1 MKNLKLIFY
10 KEMKDSMTLKG
21 SYILSLAFFS
31 ISIILLPIGVG
42 PNKTFISTIS
52 PGLIWVSIILTSL
65 LSLGNIFHE
74 DFNDGTLDLY
84 KIGPFTIIEVCFIK
98 AIVHWLSN
106 FLPLILITPILSIFI
121 EFPPNLLIYLIFS
134 LILGTPA
141 LSFIGILGSSLT
153 LSLKQ
158 HNLLIP
164 LIIFPLFIPTLIF
177 GSGAI
182 SSLIFVGFEDLFIR
196 QLLILTGISGL
207 SIALCP
213 FGCKYILDVNYD

>member
-1 MKNLKLIFY
+1 M
-10 KEMKDSMTLKG
+10 
-21 SYILSLAFFS
+21 
-31 ISIILLPIGVG
+31 
-42 PNKTFISTIS
+42 
-52 PGLIWVSIILTSL
+52 
-65 LSLGNIFHE
+65 
-74 DFNDGTLDLY
+74 
-84 KIGPFTIIEVCFIK
+84 
-98 AIVHWLSN
+98 
-106 FLPLILITPILSIFI
+106 
-121 EFPPNLLIYLIFS
+121 IYLIFS